1 MAVAEEEELESAE
14 ITAYPVPETDGEV
27 PPKDTDKSGEAKN
40 GGGSVVSLE
49 FLPQEELR
57 QLKGRGMSG
66 DVVNLRQFRKRNA
79 RAEKE
84 KQAEQN
90 RISFGRTK
98 AEKSLTDALNAKAA
112 KALDQGRREP
122 AADRPD
128 EAED

>member
-1 MAVAEEEELESAE
+1 
-14 ITAYPVPETDGEV
+14 
-27 PPKDTDKSGEAKN
+27 
-40 GGGSVVSLE
+40 
-49 FLPQEELR
+49 
-57 QLKGRGMSG
+57 MSG

-98 AEKSLTDALNAKAA
+98 AEKSLTDALNVKAT

-122 AADRPD
+122 AGDRPD